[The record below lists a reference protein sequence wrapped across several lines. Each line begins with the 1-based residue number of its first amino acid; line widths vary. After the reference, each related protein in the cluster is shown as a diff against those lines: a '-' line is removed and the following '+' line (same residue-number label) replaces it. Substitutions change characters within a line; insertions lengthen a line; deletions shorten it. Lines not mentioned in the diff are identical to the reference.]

1 MELLEKLITN
11 IQQFLLAVHD
21 WLIGQFKPFCYMVW
35 ITFLSVVSPIY
46 PVFYALFIVWVINFF
61 MGLGADVHNG
71 KEFNLNKA
79 FDSVKQIGFIGIAAL
94 VIYFVPTLMNDEG
107 VGQTGVKWL
116 VYIVSYFF
124 LTNAFRN
131 ATKIWPCNITF
142 KFIYNLLSTQIFT
155 QLKTYLG
162 IKDGREGK
170 SKSEYDSK
178 ED

>member
-1 MELLEKLITN
+1 
-11 IQQFLLAVHD
+11 
-21 WLIGQFKPFCYMVW
+21 
-35 ITFLSVVSPIY
+35 
-46 PVFYALFIVWVINFF
+46 

-107 VGQTGVKWL
+107 VGQMGVKWL